1 MFILLNF
8 LIYPSLFGLVA
19 FWSLWQ
25 LSRLID
31 LPLEVRRVLFCLLG
45 TIILAPMLS
54 GAALITFF
62 VPNGILLLMLLDA
75 GIPIWEIFSYYL
87 AFPHIAFPSLAIT
100 ATVFALIA
108 WRFVKAD
115 AKPPRHRW
123 AAFAL
128 PVLLL
133 VAIFQVYR
141 YTYPDRDIPRELNN
155 AVVEEAY
162 GALCDDVTSLL
173 EIADPE
179 EQGAGIARLKA
190 VFEADPAIVSATLY
204 EPGQSV
210 VGKTFSFSKERKKK
224 QSTSCVNAV
233 EKHRNRLSRCTRT
246 YGKFDR
252 LDLLGYKHPYQLGE
266 ESSLVVVYF
275 DYDAAIDVLLK

>member
-62 VPNGILLLMLLDA
+62 VPNGILLLMFLDA

-87 AFPHIAFPSLAIT
+87 AFPHITFPSLGIT

-133 VAIFQVYR
+133 VAIFQVYK

-179 EQGAGIARLKA
+179 EQG
-190 VFEADPAIVSATLY
+190 
-204 EPGQSV
+204 
-210 VGKTFSFSKERKKK
+210 
-224 QSTSCVNAV
+224 TSCVNAV